1 VTEGRTL
8 ATELDFDPF
17 DPRCFADPYPWYRI
31 MRREQP
37 VYRRE
42 IPNHRVWP
50 HYWMLSRAADVDAA
64 LLDWRTFSSARGTLI
79 DTDISLIPPNVF
91 NMDPPRHDELRDI
104 LARVLTPA
112 RVAGLEPQVRRSAHE
127 IVDGF
132 AGKGTFDVATDYA
145 QLIPTLTMCEL
156 MDLPRSDRAIFL
168 RWNLDTLAG
177 ADFTSEAALRA
188 YAEMD
193 EYWRGLVLERRKRR
207 TNDLISQ
214 ILHNQVE
221 GEDLSDRE
229 IGGFCSLLHDASQNT
244 TMNMVSN
251 SVLSLARHADARLE
265 LRERPERWP
274 RAMEELLR
282 YESPVQGLA
291 RATTRD
297 VTLHGVTI
305 PAGDQVLLLYG
316 SANHDETVFADPEV
330 LDLERDV
337 RFHWTFGRGIH
348 TCLGAAVARLET
360 RVALEVLLERIG
372 DWEADPAQ
380 VVRYQLVPTR
390 GISRAPIHFEPVRGS
405 RARARGGT

>member
-1 VTEGRTL
+1 MSSGF
-8 ATELDFDPF
+8 DFDPF
-17 DPRCFADPYPWYRI
+17 DTRHFADPYPSYRTL
-31 MRREQP
+31 RQERP

-42 IPNHRVWP
+42 IPSHRVWP
-50 HYWMLSRAADVDAA
+50 HYWMLSRARDVDAA

-91 NMDPPRHDELRDI
+91 NMDPPRHDELRDV

-112 RVAGLEPQVRRSAHE
+112 RVAALEPQVRRAARE
-127 IVDGF
+127 IVRGF
-132 AGKGTFDVATDYA
+132 EAAGRFDAATDYA

-156 MDLPRSDRAIFL
+156 MDLPSDDREKFL
-168 RWNLDTLAG
+168 QWNLDTLAG

-193 EYWRGLVLERRKRR
+193 EYWRGLVLERRKHAGS
-207 TNDLISQ
+207 DLISQ

-221 GEDLSDRE
+221 GQELSDAE

-244 TMNMVSN
+244 TMNMISN
-251 SVLSLARHADARLE
+251 SILSLARFPDERRK
-265 LRERPERWP
+265 LREEPARWP

-297 VTLHGVTI
+297 VVLHGTTI

-316 SANHDETVFADPEV
+316 SANHDETVFPDPDR
-330 LDLERDV
+330 LDLDRV
-337 RFHWTFGRGIH
+337 VKSHWTFGRGIH

-360 RVALEVLLERIG
+360 RVALQVLLETLG
-372 DWEADPAQ
+372 DWEVEEQ
-380 VVRYQLVPTR
+380 GIVRYQLVPTR
-390 GISRAPIHFEPVRGS
+390 GVAHAPVRFEPLPG
-405 RARARGGT
+405 

>member
-1 VTEGRTL
+1 M
-8 ATELDFDPF
+8 ATDPDFDPF
-17 DPRCFADPYPWYRI
+17 DARCFADPYPWYRI
-31 MRREQP
+31 LRRERP

-42 IPNHRVWP
+42 SPNRRVWP

-112 RVAGLEPQVRRSAHE
+112 RVAALEGHVRRQAQE

-132 AGKGTFDVATDYA
+132 RSAGRFDVATDYA

-156 MDLPRSDRAIFL
+156 MDLPLQDRERFL
-168 RWNLDTLAG
+168 KWNLDTLAG
-177 ADFTSEAALRA
+177 ADFTSPAALRA

-193 EYWRGLVLERRKRR
+193 EYWRGLVVERRKRK

-214 ILHNQVE
+214 ILHNEVE
-221 GEDLSDRE
+221 GQELTDAE
-229 IGGFCSLLHDASQNT
+229 IGGFCSLLPDASQNT
-244 TMNMVSN
+244 TMNMISN
-251 SVLSLARHADARLE
+251 AVISLGRFPDQRRK
-265 LRERPERWP
+265 LRDEPGRWS
-274 RAMEELLR
+274 RGLEELLR

-316 SANHDETVFADPEV
+316 SANHDETVFPNPDV
-330 LDLERDV
+330 LDLERPV
-337 RFHWTFGRGIH
+337 KSHWTFGRGIH
-348 TCLGAAVARLET
+348 HCLGSAVARLET
-360 RVALEVLLERIG
+360 RVALQVLVETLG
-372 DWEADPAQ
+372 DWEASEREL
-380 VVRYQLVPTR
+380 VRYQLVPTR
-390 GISRAPIHFEPVRGS
+390 GISRAPIHFEPVKG
-405 RARARGGT
+405 